1 MLFDMGIGELLII
14 GVVGLI
20 IFGPDRLPRVAAQA
34 AQFLRQLKTQADQAK
49 ASIIEAADI
58 DESTLRDLRD
68 LDPRRALRDVASP
81 LGDVRNAANE
91 ALRVEPARITLPKA
105 TPGAPTVPTESA
117 PSGQPAAETTTPE
130 APNASGVDHRDIV

>member
-1 MLFDMGIGELLII
+1 MFFDMGIGELLII

-20 IFGPDRLPRVAAQA
+20 VFGPDRLPKVAAQA
-34 AQFLRQLKTQADQAK
+34 AQFLRQLKEQANQAK

-81 LGDVRNAANE
+81 LEDLRQVAAD
-91 ALRVEPARITLPKA
+91 ATRLEPSKIVMPKPISDA
-105 TPGAPTVPTESA
+105 GSTPADAAPLDTA
-117 PSGQPAAETTTPE
+117 TPE
-130 APNASGVDHRDIV
+130 APRHSGVDHGDIL

>member
-20 IFGPDRLPRVAAQA
+20 IFGPDRLPKVAAQA
-34 AQFLRQLKTQADQAK
+34 AQFLRQFRDQANQAK

-68 LDPRRALRDVASP
+68 LDPRRTLRDIATPLDDARKAAGDALRTDAPKPATAS
-81 LGDVRNAANE
+81 
-91 ALRVEPARITLPKA
+91 EPPK
-105 TPGAPTVPTESA
+105 S
-117 PSGQPAAETTTPE
+117 
-130 APNASGVDHRDIV
+130 SGVDHRDIV

>member
-1 MLFDMGIGELLII
+1 MFFDMGIGELLMI

-34 AQFLRQLKTQADQAK
+34 AQFLRQLREQANQAK

-68 LDPRRALRDVASP
+68 LDPRRALRDVANP
-81 LGDVRNAANE
+81 LADVRRAADE
-91 ALRVEPARITLPKA
+91 AVRADAPRVTPRTPAA
-105 TPGAPTVPTESA
+105 GAPTAASA
-117 PSGQPAAETTTPE
+117 PQTPMPETPRVPGIDE
-130 APNASGVDHRDIV
+130 HDII